1 MLKRHL
7 FQKARDLLSKFPIVA
22 INGPRQS
29 GKTTFAR
36 NLCPDYQY
44 VNLELPDERQF
55 ALEDPRGFLN
65 TYKGGTIIDE
75 AQYVPQLFSYLQ
87 AATDERRQPG
97 EYLLTASQ
105 NFLLSQH
112 IAQSLAGRVALLTLL
127 PFSYA
132 ELKGTGYQPD
142 SWADYLFRGGYPR
155 IYEQQIAP
163 MDFYPNYLQTYIERD
178 VRQMLNIRDL
188 AVFQKFI
195 QLLSGRTGQLLNQNN
210 LANELGLSNKTIE
223 PWLSVLEASFI
234 IYRLQ
239 PYYQNFNKRLVK
251 TPKLYFYDTGLA
263 AYLLGIRR
271 ISDFTLHFAQG
282 ALFENLVINEF
293 LKNGFNQGERPQCY
307 FWRDSA
313 QHEVDLLIDK
323 GLNRDAYEIKIAQ
336 TVGSEFFKNLHY
348 YRQLDPTAHAGL
360 IYGGN
365 TDQQR
370 SDLPVYG
377 FAGGNYF

>member
-1 MLKRHL
+1 M
-7 FQKARDLLSKFPIVA
+7 
-22 INGPRQS
+22 
-29 GKTTFAR
+29 
-36 NLCPDYQY
+36 
-44 VNLELPDERQF
+44 
-55 ALEDPRGFLN
+55 
-65 TYKGGTIIDE
+65 
-75 AQYVPQLFSYLQ
+75 
-87 AATDERRQPG
+87 
-97 EYLLTASQ
+97 
-105 NFLLSQH
+105 
-112 IAQSLAGRVALLTLL
+112 
-127 PFSYA
+127 
-132 ELKGTGYQPD
+132 
-142 SWADYLFRGGYPR
+142 
-155 IYEQQIAP
+155 
-163 MDFYPNYLQTYIERD
+163 
-178 VRQMLNIRDL
+178 
-188 AVFQKFI
+188 
-195 QLLSGRTGQLLNQNN
+195 
-210 LANELGLSNKTIE
+210 GLSNKTIE